1 MNDTEITQKYQT
13 AYSFLNGK
21 GIMELRS
28 YGRAFGVQA
37 PTTKRKQDLIVEIIK
52 MAAGIESKTYFS
64 RRGAKVRAKP
74 IADGEVKE
82 LIAMLS
88 ANRESQPKKN
98 ESREIPLRGKP
109 KLYSIYGELKIRGDG
124 SFNLSIEGEPENTD

>member
-13 AYSFLNGK
+13 VYNFLNGK

-52 MAAGIESKTYFS
+52 MAAGIESKTYFQ
-64 RRGAKVRAKP
+64 
-74 IADGEVKE
+74 GEVQRYGQ
-82 LIAMLS
+82 
-88 ANRESQPKKN
+88 NRSQTEK
-98 ESREIPLRGKP
+98 
-109 KLYSIYGELKIRGDG
+109 
-124 SFNLSIEGEPENTD
+124 